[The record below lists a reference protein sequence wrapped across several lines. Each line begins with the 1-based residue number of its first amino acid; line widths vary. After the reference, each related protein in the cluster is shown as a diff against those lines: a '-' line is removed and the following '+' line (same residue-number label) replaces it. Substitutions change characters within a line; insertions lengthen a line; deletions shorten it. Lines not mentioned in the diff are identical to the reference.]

1 MLCRWFDKSL
11 TLMVAKDGTVGVSFE
26 HSWGDGVAVLRYFNE
41 TYNDTRTKSF
51 VHPETQPDT
60 SEDIGTVV
68 RPIGKSIEL
77 ITNCVSHT
85 DISLTTEFILDDHSK
100 KGIATARANHAA
112 IMASLGLNFLKYFGM
127 NKRICKQYGL
137 SPDSIMQLGFQ
148 LAFWKQY
155 NRYVPTYES
164 CSTAA
169 FRHGRT
175 ETIRPCTVATKTFCD
190 AITSA
195 SPPPTTELRAMIDV
209 CSKVHGALTKEAAMG
224 QGFDRHLY
232 GLRHAAKENGLS
244 VHELYEDAAYVQIN
258 NNVMS
263 TSTLTSQGLF
273 AGAFGPVVK
282 DGYGIG

>member
-1 MLCRWFDKSL
+1 MRQIANYILD
-11 TLMVAKDGTVGVSFE
+11 
-26 HSWGDGVAVLRYFNE
+26 N
-41 TYNDTRTKSF
+41 
-51 VHPETQPDT
+51 
-60 SEDIGTVV
+60 
-68 RPIGKSIEL
+68 
-77 ITNCVSHT
+77 
-85 DISLTTEFILDDHSK
+85 DISLTEFLLDDHSK
-100 KGIATARANHAA
+100 KGITTARANHAA
-112 IMASLGLNFLKYFGM
+112 IMESLGLNFLKYFGM
-127 NKRICKQYGL
+127 NKRVCKQYGL

-175 ETIRPCTVATKTFCD
+175 ETIRPCTMATKAFCD

-195 SPPPTTELRAMIDV
+195 SPPTTTELRAMIDV

-232 GLRHAAKENGLS
+232 GLRHTAKENGLPVS
-244 VHELYEDAAYVQIN
+244 RLYEDAAYAQIN
-258 NNVMS
+258 HNVMS

>member
-1 MLCRWFDKSL
+1 MWVCRWFDKSV
-11 TLMVAKDGTVGVSFE
+11 TLMVAKDGTAGVSFE

-41 TYNDTRTKSF
+41 TYKDTREKTF
-51 VHPETQPDT
+51 VHPETQPDNGDMT
-60 SEDIGTVV
+60 TVV
-68 RPIGKSIEL
+68 RPIGKCIHL
-77 ITNCVSHT
+77 TTKNIPDTN
-85 DISLTTEFILDDHSK
+85 ISLSEFILDDHSK
-100 KGIATARANHAA
+100 KGIAKARANHAA
-112 IMASLGLNFLKYFGM
+112 IMSSLSLNFLKYFGM

-175 ETIRPCTVATKTFCD
+175 ETIRPCTVATKAFCD

-195 SPPPTTELRAMIDV
+195 SPPSTTELRAMIDD

-232 GLRHAAKENGLS
+232 GLRHIAKENRLPIPA
-244 VHELYEDAAYVQIN
+244 LYEDPAYAQIN
-258 NNVMS
+258 NIVMS